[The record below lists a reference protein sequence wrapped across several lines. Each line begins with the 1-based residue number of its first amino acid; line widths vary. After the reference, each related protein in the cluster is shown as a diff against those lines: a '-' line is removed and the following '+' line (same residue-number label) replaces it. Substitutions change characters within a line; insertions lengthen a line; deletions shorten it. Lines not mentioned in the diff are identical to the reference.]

1 MSKYFGEAYLMEH
14 WMSYYYQVS
23 ETSKIIRDLFRKS
36 HKCLSILEV
45 GPGNKITS
53 FVLSQSLRAEGIMH
67 DIVTIDTDRRTRPN
81 IVGDARYLPFKG
93 NLFDM
98 LLTFEVLE
106 HIPFKHVPLALEE
119 LRRTTKEYVVLSL
132 PHNSLYMA
140 LAVKLPKTPLKTL
153 FLRLFDLPIRH
164 MYDGKHFWEIGT
176 RNHSMSRVRKVLEKR
191 FKITRSF
198 RNPLFPYHHFF
209 VLEPLR

>member
-191 FKITRSF
+191 FKIIRSF